1 MHAFRAP
8 ILGAALICLL
18 LCLPLQIIEIY
29 RALAQDLLYADTFR
43 LAPKIRF
50 ASGIFLCLVCAV
62 SIWTT
67 SRAIARRTPL
77 RASLAKPVI
86 RRLPKVLS
94 ALPIAG
100 LALGIVA
107 SSMSK
112 STIRADDA
120 VRRILAFVFDETI
133 PSVVDEIKDRVLDYN
148 FYLCIAAMIAGSIAV
163 AWIVFLPLVDQR
175 PAGSSNATNFAPVE
189 LFGWRSRLILYVSAV
204 ASTVLFMAMPVMLPQ
219 AIGVLGVLF
228 VFAANVIPI
237 GAHLAFLGDRHGIP
251 YLGIIVSFVLVVS
264 ALDLN
269 DNHTLYRPIAK
280 ATHRPTAKP
289 TGPPATLS
297 KPPPAEE
304 AFRDWFEKRSLPE
317 RQRYRAKERLYPVY
331 VVAAE
336 GGGIYAAFHAASVL
350 GALQDRCPKFA
361 DHLFSISG
369 VSGGSLG
376 GATFAAGL
384 KHARESDW
392 PSARS
397 GPCVPTEPPQQ
408 RSESMVDFAD
418 SLLSSDLLSPLTA
431 GLLFPDMLQK
441 VLIGP
446 VGSLD
451 RTRYFEAAFEASE
464 KSTIG
469 RKRNSKVIDFLQS
482 PFLQHWTPAASSP
495 ALVINTTEVGSGRLR
510 IIAPFLFNTD
520 HVLFLPFA
528 DAELAKKAGDSLDN
542 LSVSTA
548 VVTSARFPWVTP
560 AGAFYDWSSVP
571 GTKQAADR
579 PIEKIRL
586 VDGGYF
592 ENSGVASALE
602 LISTMQSAS
611 RRYGFADKISIRL
624 IVLTRGGFPTQEFF
638 GLSDLISPV
647 LALLS
652 ARESR
657 APLVI
662 DQAARLFREQALT
675 PSQPATSL
683 SKVELL
689 DLYYPL
695 PLGWRLSA
703 LSTILIQAQNGIP
716 ARCKAAGTPDHTEM
730 AFDADCLA
738 KTVEQELD

>member
-1 MHAFRAP
+1 VHAFRAP

-50 ASGIFLCLVCAV
+50 ASGISLCLVCAV

-86 RRLPKVLS
+86 GRLPKVLS

-100 LALGIVA
+100 LAIGIFA

-112 STIRADDA
+112 PTIRADDA
-120 VRRILAFVFDETI
+120 MRRILAFVFDETI
-133 PSVVDEIKDRVLDYN
+133 PSVVDVIKDRVLAYN
-148 FYLCIAAMIAGSIAV
+148 SYLCIAALVAGSIAV
-163 AWIVFLPLVDQR
+163 AWIVFLPLVDR
-175 PAGSSNATNFAPVE
+175 RSAGRSNATHFAPIE
-189 LFGWRSRLILYVSAV
+189 LFDWRSRLILYVSAV
-204 ASTVLFMAMPVMLPQ
+204 ASTLLFMAMPVVLPQ

-228 VFAANVIPI
+228 VFAAIVIPI

-289 TGPPATLS
+289 TGPPATVS

-317 RQRYRAKERLYPVY
+317 RQKYRAKERLYPVY

-408 RSESMVDFAD
+408 RNESMVDFAD

-441 VLIGP
+441 LLIGP

-451 RTRYFEAAFEASE
+451 RTRYFEAALEASE
-464 KSTIG
+464 KSAIG

-482 PFLQHWTPAASSP
+482 PFLQHWTPSASSP
-495 ALVINTTEVGSGRLR
+495 ALVVNTTEVGSGRLR
-510 IIAPFLFNTD
+510 IIAPFQFNTD

-528 DAELAKKAGDSLDN
+528 DAQLAKKAGDSLNN

-548 VVTSARFPWVTP
+548 VVSSARFPWVTP
-560 AGAFYDWSSVP
+560 AGAFYDWSPETTQS
-571 GTKQAADR
+571 GDR
-579 PIEKIRL
+579 RIEKIRL

-602 LISTMQSAS
+602 LISTLQSAS
-611 RRYGFADKISIRL
+611 HKYGFADQISIRL
-624 IVLTRGGFPTQEFF
+624 IVLTRGGFPKQDFF
-638 GLSDLISPV
+638 GLSELISPV

-652 ARESR
+652 ARSSR
-657 APLVI
+657 APLAI
-662 DQAARLFREQALT
+662 DQAERLFRERADSK
-675 PSQPATSL
+675 PVTSI
-683 SKVELL
+683 SKVDLL

-716 ARCKAAGTPDHTEM
+716 ARCRAAGAADQKEM
-730 AFDADCLA
+730 GFDADCLA
-738 KTVEQELD
+738 KTVEKELD